1 MSTSEGHFQ
10 GHFQQRSKAALEA
23 AAKNALCAARRTL
36 IPPRLFRNP
45 RACFRLG
52 SITCRA
58 WPRRPPEPPPPC
70 APTSRFGRNKMPG
83 RLPLA

>member
-1 MSTSEGHFQ
+1 MSTSE

-52 SITCRA
+52 SISGSRVA
-58 WPRRPPEPPPPC
+58 SSSSEPPPPC